1 MGRDSLS
8 VCYTSQHTYTH
19 TMLNGELLTMT
30 VIEVG
35 RVVACLEAGGEGM
48 EDHQALLT
56 ISEL

>member
-1 MGRDSLS
+1 
-8 VCYTSQHTYTH
+8 
-19 TMLNGELLTMT
+19 MLNGELLTMT